1 MMRLLRVELRRLWAR
16 RITRWMSVALLAV
29 VAVTGA
35 SAFATAQPPTAA
47 AIAEA
52 ERFYAEEL
60 EWWQEHGEEQIAACE
75 EEQAAQPQPVGW
87 SCEELAPRLEHFLP
101 TVTTFVPG
109 ADERAT
115 ASSGATDPAVAAVQ
129 SSIWYAWSGLAG
141 AAQSS
146 TFLLLVAFVVG
157 VSFVTAEASSGALGL
172 WLTFE
177 PRRQRVYWSKAAA
190 AGAGTAPLVLAGWA
204 AVVGVVYAVHAYF
217 GTVGAVTG
225 DVWAE
230 VASYTGRLV
239 AAGVAVA
246 VIGVAL
252 GMLLKHAAA
261 AIGAAVVV
269 MWASTVFTYGL
280 GDVQRWMPELNLTAW
295 VQGGA
300 TYGVTVPM
308 VAEDGTFYEEWV
320 ERAVSQ
326 TQGGLYLLGLTA
338 LVTLTAVLVFR
349 RRDVA

>member
-29 VAVTGA
+29 VGITGA
-35 SAFATAQPPTAA
+35 SAFATAEPPTAA
-47 AIAEA
+47 EIADA

-60 EWWQEHGEEQIAACE
+60 EWWEENGEEQIAACE
-75 EEQAAQPQPVGW
+75 EEQAAQPQPVDW
-87 SCEELAPRLEHFLP
+87 SCGDMAPRLENYLP
-101 TVTTFVPG
+101 TATTFVPG
-109 ADERAT
+109 AEERQMMGGE
-115 ASSGATDPAVAAVQ
+115 STDPAVVAVQ
-129 SSIWYAWSGLAG
+129 SSIWNGWGGLAA
-141 AAQSS
+141 AAQSA

-157 VSFVTAEASSGALGL
+157 VSFVTAETTSGALGM

-190 AGAGTAPLVLAGWA
+190 AGAGTTPLVLAGWA
-204 AVVGVVYAVHAYF
+204 AVVGVTYAIHAYF
-217 GTVGAVTG
+217 GTLGEVTG
-225 DVWAE
+225 DVWLE

-246 VIGVAL
+246 VVGVAL

-269 MWASTVFTYGL
+269 MWGSTVFTYGL
-280 GDVQRWMPELNLTAW
+280 GDVQRWMPGLNLTAW

-308 VAEDGTFYEEWV
+308 VAEDGTYYEEWV

-326 TQGGLYLLGLTA
+326 TQGGLYLLALTA
-338 LVTLTAVLVFR
+338 LLTLAAVLVFR